1 MQYVANQMSQDVE
14 NVLDC
19 VQQNLL
25 KDNLGSITQT
35 MKYTYIYCMNGRCNI
50 KKYVSTQNFLDLTTR
65 RKPEQVYEGRPWI
78 SR

>member
-35 MKYTYIYCMNGRCNI
+35 MIYTYINGRCNI
-50 KKYVSTQNFLDLTTR
+50 KIYVSTQNFLDLTTR
-65 RKPEQVYEGRPWI
+65 RKSEQVYEGRPWI